1 VHTCFLIANYGLKIY
16 IYIYYNMVC
25 FSMSDVCGN
34 SLICWSLIF
43 CQQQDFCK
51 ILSDLGIS
59 VVYCFWYLVQNAHR
73 WSHFFHL
80 STATNYTIKWSNIY
94 TTQIS
99 DHNHMTRQSYIR
111 YYDRLLWMSYS
122 HVSCTPQKQ
131 VTIKQPKSS
140 VKKFTCSYLHCNVT
154 FAASQ
159 RHLSNHQNTLV

>member
-1 VHTCFLIANYGLKIY
+1 MFQYVRCMWQFT
-16 IYIYYNMVC
+16 NMLE
-25 FSMSDVCGN
+25 FN
-34 SLICWSLIF
+34 
-43 CQQQDFCK
+43 
-51 ILSDLGIS
+51 ILSAAGFLQNS
-59 VVYCFWYLVQNAHR
+59 FRCWYFSCILFLVSCSNAHR

-99 DHNHMTRQSYIR
+99 DHNHVTRQNYIR